1 MNSLTNSFHL
11 NSPFI
16 SSAFLP
22 SQVRTNSVTNFLKSQ
37 STPFLEK
44 SPLFIQNSTFERQ
57 LLSTGMERSAL
68 SSKESGIFSNPGSAT
83 RNPMIIKFDIFS
95 PTINKYNFTNTTL
108 SINQN
113 FFQMENNAKK
123 PNSFGEINTF
133 LFNQIPEKKGE
144 AKKKKKKRI
153 RPTNEKKKKGKDD
166 VKEEKQRNKHVLRN
180 RKKPINSLNSFSNKT
195 ITNVINNNY
204 VFEVHHEI
212 KKKDSDTSFLK
223 KKRGIKSRISTITH
237 KVCKLKKKDKTVI
250 KILLNQ
256 IKIQGITLNKFP
268 LIPIPEESLF
278 VEIFQRLVY
287 EGNYFEIDNSN
298 EIQNYTF
305 SQQRLNKKTFNS
317 YFHKE
322 KQSYSSCLYLIDEN
336 ENEEDPYL
344 ILQNYYTQIKNTVL
358 QIQKNFIGKKKG
370 ILNKEETNKLYKLI
384 LSCNFVIEIILNY
397 KPICYNKINI
407 KSTLFSNK
415 NGLLRKLKN
424 GHYKCP
430 FCVKCFTKGQGL
442 GGHMSRHHPKQ
453 SEKYKEKIAIRER
466 RTSKRM
472 ILMEIK
478 SKFFANYDKNY
489 KEMLRKGEK
498 NKIQAFLINHK
509 SEYLLFRKK
518 QQKLYRKPF
527 KKLKTIKSAKAQ
539 KEKNSEKSEL
549 TEN

>member
-1 MNSLTNSFHL
+1 MNSLTNSFHI

-144 AKKKKKKRI
+144 AKKKKKRI
-153 RPTNEKKKKGKDD
+153 RPTDEKKKKGKDD

>member
-1 MNSLTNSFHL
+1 MNSLTNSFQL

-37 STPFLEK
+37 GTPLLEK

-68 SSKESGIFSNPGSAT
+68 SNKESGIFSNAGSER

-133 LFNQIPEKKGE
+133 LFNQIPEKKVE
-144 AKKKKKKRI
+144 AKKKKKKRT
-153 RPTNEKKKKGKDD
+153 RPTREKKKNSKNE
-166 VKEEKQRNKHVLRN
+166 VKEENKHVLRSRN
-180 RKKPINSLNSFSNKT
+180 KPINSLNSFSNNT

-204 VFEVHHEI
+204 VLQIHNEKNE
-212 KKKDSDTSFLK
+212 TSFLK
-223 KKRGIKSRISTITH
+223 KKRGATSRISTITH
-237 KVCKLKKKDKTVI
+237 NVYKLKKIDKTVI

-322 KQSYSSCLYLIDEN
+322 IQSYSSLLYLIEEN
-336 ENEEDPYL
+336 EKEEDPYL

-358 QIQKNFIGKKKG
+358 QIQKNFVGKKKS
-370 ILNKEETNKLYKLI
+370 ILNKEETDKLYKLI
-384 LSCNFVIEIILNY
+384 LSCNFVIEIIWNY

-407 KSTLFSNK
+407 KSTLFSNRK
-415 NGLLRKLKN
+415 GLLRKLKN

-453 SEKYKEKIAIRER
+453 SEKYKEKIAIRESR
-466 RTSKRM
+466 ASKRM

-478 SKFFANYDKNY
+478 SKFFNKYDKNY
-489 KEMLRKGEK
+489 KEMLRRGEK

-509 SEYLLFRKK
+509 KEYLLFRKK
-518 QQKLYRKPF
+518 QQKIYRKPF
-527 KKLKTIKSAKAQ
+527 MKLKTIKSTKSQ
-539 KEKNSEKSEL
+539 KVKTSEKSDL
-549 TEN
+549 TNK

>member
-133 LFNQIPEKKGE
+133 LFNQIPEKQGE

>member
-123 PNSFGEINTF
+123 PNSIGEINTF
-133 LFNQIPEKKGE
+133 LFNQIPEKQGE

>member
-22 SQVRTNSVTNFLKSQ
+22 SQVHTNSVTNFLKSQ

-133 LFNQIPEKKGE
+133 LFNQIPEKQGE

-166 VKEEKQRNKHVLRN
+166 VKEEKQSNKHVLRN

-212 KKKDSDTSFLK
+212 KKKESETSFLK

>member
-153 RPTNEKKKKGKDD
+153 RPTDEKKKKGKDD
-166 VKEEKQRNKHVLRN
+166 VKEEKQSNKHVLRN

>member
-1 MNSLTNSFHL
+1 MNSLTNSFHI

-144 AKKKKKKRI
+144 AKKKKKRI
-153 RPTNEKKKKGKDD
+153 RPTDEKKKKGKDD

-539 KEKNSEKSEL
+539 KEKNSERSEM

>member
-153 RPTNEKKKKGKDD
+153 RPTDEKKKKGKDD

>member
-22 SQVRTNSVTNFLKSQ
+22 SQVHTNSVTNFLKSQ

-133 LFNQIPEKKGE
+133 LFNQIPEKQGE

-153 RPTNEKKKKGKDD
+153 RPTDEKKKKGKDD
-166 VKEEKQRNKHVLRN
+166 VKEEKQSNKHVLRN

-212 KKKDSDTSFLK
+212 KKKESETSFLK

>member
-68 SSKESGIFSNPGSAT
+68 SNKESGIFSNPGSAT

-144 AKKKKKKRI
+144 AKKKKKRI
-153 RPTNEKKKKGKDD
+153 RPTDEKKKKGKDD
-166 VKEEKQRNKHVLRN
+166 VKEEKQSNKHVLRN

-212 KKKDSDTSFLK
+212 KKKESETSFLK
-223 KKRGIKSRISTITH
+223 KKRGVKSRISTITH

-336 ENEEDPYL
+336 ENEKDPYL